1 VIGHRAVVSRSRKKV
16 AVTQRLAS
24 VDEYIASFPVEVQE
38 RLQQVR
44 RAIHDAVPGV
54 GERISY
60 QIPCITMHGRDL
72 VYFSG
77 WKQHIGV
84 YPVIDLDDPQ
94 LMAELAPYS
103 SAKATLKFPHKAP
116 LPVDLIQRF
125 AAAKAARA
133 G

>member
-1 VIGHRAVVSRSRKKV
+1 MTARFE
-16 AVTQRLAS
+16 S
-24 VDEYIASFPVEVQE
+24 VDDYIASFPAEVGE

-44 RAIHDAVPGV
+44 QTVHRAVPGA

-60 QIPCITMHGRDL
+60 QIPCVTLRSRDL

-94 LMAELAPYS
+94 LMAELAPYTTS
-103 SAKATLKFPHKAP
+103 KATLKFPHRKP
-116 LPVDLIQRF
+116 LPLDLIQRF
-125 AAAKAARA
+125 AAAKAERA
-133 G
+133 E

>member
-1 VIGHRAVVSRSRKKV
+1 MTARFD
-16 AVTQRLAS
+16 S
-24 VDEYIASFPVEVQE
+24 VDQYIATFPAEVQE

-44 RAIHDAVPGV
+44 EAIHRAVAGA

-60 QIPCITMHGRDL
+60 QIPCVTVDGRDL

-94 LMAELAPYS
+94 LMADLAPYS
-103 SAKATLKFPHKAP
+103 SSKATLKFPHRKP
-116 LPVDLIQRF
+116 LPLELIERF
-125 AAAKAARA
+125 AAAKATHV